1 MKDER
6 KKLFH
11 FWTSV
16 IISAH
21 KTRRKVLK
29 VAKMK
34 DANYGCKD
42 EGNDDGVSGQSVIS
56 QSVVSQSV
64 VSQLSVS
71 QSVVS
76 QSVSCQSVSFDV
88 CNVVYDV

>member
-42 EGNDDGVSGQSVIS
+42 EGNDDGVSGQSVI
-56 QSVVSQSV
+56 
-64 VSQLSVS
+64 
-71 QSVVS
+71 
-76 QSVSCQSVSFDV
+76 
-88 CNVVYDV
+88 